1 MSSRR
6 MTFIAF
12 SASGLS
18 SDDRVGDERQGARA
32 FDRHRHLPLVLGTV
46 PGNAP
51 GDDLPPLGH
60 EVLERGLV
68 LEVHPAVFLR
78 AEPADPLAPEASAS
92 ASLIVV
98 SLANAVATAVAA
110 RSSPAGVPLA

>member
-18 SDDRVGDERQGARA
+18 SYDRVGDQRQRAGAL
-32 FDRHRHLPLVLGTV
+32 DRRRHLPLVLGTV
-46 PGNAP
+46 PGNPP
-51 GDDLPPLGH
+51 GDNLPPLGH

-68 LEVHPAVFLR
+68 LEVHLAVFLC
-78 AEPADPLAPEASAS
+78 AEPADPLAAEASAS
-92 ASLIVV
+92 ASLVVV
-98 SLANAVATAVAA
+98 SLSNPIAAAVAA